1 MLRLVLTPISATVL
15 FILLAVS
22 IGTMAVG
29 WGGLEVGEH
38 TGEAKISDSSF
49 CNPADALKMKYINHE
64 ISQEEYENMKTAI
77 GVE

>member
-29 WGGLEVGEH
+29 WGGLEVGVHDGDSE
-38 TGEAKISDSSF
+38 ISDEMF
-49 CNPADALKMKYINHE
+49 CDPANALKIRYINGE
-64 ISQEEYENMKTAI
+64 ITQEEYQNMKAVI
-77 GVE
+77 GAE